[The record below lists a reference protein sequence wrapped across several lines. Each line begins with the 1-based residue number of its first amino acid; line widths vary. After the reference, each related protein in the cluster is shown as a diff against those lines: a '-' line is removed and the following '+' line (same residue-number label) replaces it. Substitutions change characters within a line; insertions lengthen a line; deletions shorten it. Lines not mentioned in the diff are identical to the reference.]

1 MTQGKAAALAAQITV
16 PFTEVNIHTTDGNT
30 TKLPIYQ
37 LSIADWRQIK
47 KDLGTDMWATLL
59 SLYSKAEEMSE
70 AEKREASQ
78 TLLKE
83 FDYELQLAMYGESLK
98 KWDADITPD
107 QVGHIISYGIET
119 QNELMTGL
127 FFMLQ
132 GTSAAEVEEDSKG
145 ESGNEQSAEV
155 KESQASAE
163 DEEQAETSS
172 DSVEEALT
180 GEQSKSSSE
189 GGIRSDLET

>member
-132 GTSAAEVEEDSKG
+132 GTSAAEVEEDG
-145 ESGNEQSAEV
+145 GPGNEPDAEAE
-155 KESQASAE
+155 ESQASVE
-163 DEEQAETSS
+163 DGEQAVTSS
-172 DSVEEALT
+172 DSVEEVSI
-180 GEQSKSSSE
+180 GEQSESSSE